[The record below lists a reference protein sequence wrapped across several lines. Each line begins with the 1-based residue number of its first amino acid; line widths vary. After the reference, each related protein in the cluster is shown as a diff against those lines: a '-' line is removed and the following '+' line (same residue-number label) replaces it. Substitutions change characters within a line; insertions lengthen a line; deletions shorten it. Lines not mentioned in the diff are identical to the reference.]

1 MLRFYY
7 TVFSQIRQPHL
18 LQIFSS
24 AFFQNRLMKKVW
36 YNWMKKG
43 NCFEKYQSSGCMG
56 GLGNSIDVLCGSS
69 WKDDLSIGP
78 FYVQFFSCCTS
89 FDYPQLCKKNCYL
102 ILDGTGKI
110 WYSNIRVK
118 SAHAGVAQ
126 LVEQLICNQQVG
138 GSNPSTSSIFSP
150 AVQLNRG
157 EFPSGQRGQ
166 TVNLLAPPSK
176 VRILL
181 HPLKCRCGSIGRAAD
196 L

>member
-1 MLRFYY
+1 
-7 TVFSQIRQPHL
+7 
-18 LQIFSS
+18 
-24 AFFQNRLMKKVW
+24 
-36 YNWMKKG
+36 MKKG

-138 GSNPSTSSIFSP
+138 GSSPSTSSTCFHP
-150 AVQLNRG
+150 QAVQRACVIKSSYMG
-157 EFPSGQRGQ
+157 EFPSGQREQ
-166 TVNLLAPPSK
+166 TVNLSSLTSV
-176 VRILL
+176 VRI
-181 HPLKCRCGSIGRAAD
+181 HPLPPDYVPDFTVRHIFLSIHAGLRAFFRFKKG
-196 L
+196 LVSHYCHPRF

>member
-138 GSNPSTSSIFSP
+138 GSSPSTSSTCFHP
-150 AVQLNRG
+150 QAVQRACVIKSSYMG
-157 EFPSGQRGQ
+157 EFPSGQREQ
-166 TVNLLAPPSK
+166 TVNLSSLTSV
-176 VRILL
+176 VRI
-181 HPLKCRCGSIGRAAD
+181 HPLPPD
-196 L
+196 WV

>member
-69 WKDDLSIGP
+69 WKEDLSIGP

-138 GSNPSTSSIFSP
+138 GSSPSTSSTCFHP
-150 AVQLNRG
+150 QAVQRACVIKSSYMG
-157 EFPSGQRGQ
+157 EFPSGQREQ
-166 TVNLLAPPSK
+166 TVNLSSLTSV
-176 VRILL
+176 VRI
-181 HPLKCRCGSIGRAAD
+181 HPLPPD
-196 L
+196 WV